1 MHHGANGGCVP
12 ERKKY
17 DDKLVRVGRLIR
29 EKRKALGEQYRNR
42 EEFIEMRSDELFG
55 GEAWISPRHLANIE
69 LGKNWISFEK
79 FFLLAMALEIDASEL
94 FEEIRE
100 IYCNW

>member
-1 MHHGANGGCVP
+1 MVHKGEKMA

-17 DDKLVRVGRLIR
+17 DEKLVKIGELLSK
-29 EKRKALGEQYRNR
+29 KRKALGELYKTR
-42 EEFIEMRSDELFG
+42 EQFITLRGEELFD

-79 FFLLAMALEIDASEL
+79 FFVLSLALEVDSLEL
-94 FEEIRE
+94 FEEIKE
-100 IYCNW
+100 IYFC

>member
-1 MHHGANGGCVP
+1 MA

-17 DDKLVRVGRLIR
+17 DEKLVKIGEVLKLR
-29 EKRKALGEQYRNR
+29 RKALGEQYKTR
-42 EEFIEMRSDELFG
+42 EQFIDLRAQELFG

-79 FFLLAMALEIDASEL
+79 FFALSLALEVDPLEL
-94 FEEIRE
+94 FEDIRK
-100 IYCNW
+100 IYCS